1 MKTQTSLFSKLF
13 FILTLAFYTTACV
26 IFGIILLA
34 MESLDTFLD
43 QNAFKSLLYWTVV
56 IVATAW
62 YSYFYGFPK
71 TQNEDGSGKKAY
83 PVLLALSTPVFIG
96 IGIGVI
102 IYYILYALSV
112 LFMASIGYIVAL
124 LLVVSLFY
132 VTWFLI
138 GLYFKPD
145 KPEKIISPTLRKTI
159 MGFSLIVAFGL
170 LILSFYIL
178 LFRI

>member
-1 MKTQTSLFSKLF
+1 MKTKTLLFSRLF
-13 FILTLAFYTTACV
+13 FILTLAFYTTACI

-34 MESLDTFLD
+34 MDSLDTFLD
-43 QNAFKSLLYWTVV
+43 QNAFNSLLYWTIV

-71 TQNEDGSGKKAY
+71 TQDVDGAGKGTY
-83 PVLLALSTPVFIG
+83 PVLFALSTPVFIG
-96 IGIGVI
+96 VGIGVV

-112 LFMASIGYIVAL
+112 LFLASIGYIVTL
-124 LLVVSLFY
+124 LLIVSLFY

-145 KPEKIISPTLRKTI
+145 EKISPTLQKTI
-159 MGFSLIVAFGL
+159 MSFSLIVAFGFL
-170 LILSFYIL
+170 LLSLYVL
-178 LFRI
+178 LFRA